1 MVEEMGIG
9 DRLEV
14 SGVDIKRLGG
24 REVNIKRLGVRVGEV
39 EESLVVC

>member
-1 MVEEMGIG
+1 MDIE

-14 SGVDIKRLGG
+14 SGVDIELRLGG